1 MNTQK
6 SSSRL
11 TNAIMLTLSVSLLA
25 APFIYAE
32 TNKTVAPPEHTVAIT
47 TPSAA
52 ETGLQSLGKT
62 VFAQLK
68 TAEQAALNKN
78 RTDFVK
84 ALEQS
89 RDALNKVEAREQKLN
104 QTMDEPIN
112 TFSLFPVS
120 KVKDDLDAA
129 SAAGDTDTPYWPGAL
144 EAVQNALAS
153 FQWYDQGPAKSLL
166 DAYSYVIDAYSV
178 ATAPEF
184 RSDQLQTVLDLL
196 GNAADALQTN
206 PDGITLQEETRSLI
220 DKVTPENSDIKQL
233 LKDIRQQIS
242 DSRQSSE
249 AQYLA
254 DIAPKTTGS
263 Q

>member
-32 TNKTVAPPEHTVAIT
+32 TNKTVASPTPTVAIT
-47 TPSAA
+47 TPSTA

-68 TAEQAALNKN
+68 IAEQAALDQNK
-78 RTDFVK
+78 TDFIS

-89 RDALNKVEAREQKLN
+89 RNALGKVEAREQKLN
-104 QTMDEPIN
+104 QTLDEPIN
-112 TFSLFPVS
+112 HFSLFPLS

-153 FQWYDQGPAKSLL
+153 FQWYDQGQAKSLL
-166 DAYSYVIDAYSV
+166 DAYSYVIDAYTL

-206 PDGITLQEETRSLI
+206 PDGKTLQEKTLNLI
-220 DKVTPENSDIKQL
+220 DKVTPENSEIKQL
-233 LKDIRQQIS
+233 LQDIRQQIS

-254 DIAPKTTGS
+254 GIVHTTSGS